1 MNVTVRA
8 ILFWFLAIFITLSA
22 AIYQRTTGPTY
33 PKKVTLKTDAGDL
46 KLKLIRSSEGSE
58 NCQLE
63 YPISDTA
70 IYGQVEYR
78 RYPTN
83 DEFVKADLV
92 RKDNLLTGSLP
103 GQAPAGKIEY
113 KVDFYKNG
121 QLLNNPDEFH
131 TVVRYKG
138 FVPRWILIPHIFA
151 MFFAM
156 LLSNLA
162 GIMAFAKRP
171 RAKMYMW
178 LTFVLLTIGGMIMGP
193 LVQLYAFGDL
203 WTGIPFG
210 WDLTDN
216 KTLIAYIAWI
226 VALIMN
232 RKQVNYRWI
241 IVATVV
247 TMLVYLIPHSM
258 FGSELNYAT
267 GSVTQG

>member
-8 ILFWFLAIFITLSA
+8 ILFWILAIFITLSA

-33 PKKVTLKTDAGDL
+33 PKRVVLKTDAGDI

-58 NCQLE
+58 NCQIE
-63 YPISDTA
+63 YHMTDTA
-70 IYGQVEYR
+70 IHAQLEYR

-83 DEFVKADLV
+83 DEFVKTTMIRNGD
-92 RKDNLLTGSLP
+92 LLTGSLP

-138 FVPRWILIPHIFA
+138 YVPRSILTPHIIA
-151 MFFAM
+151 MFLAM
-156 LLSNLA
+156 LLANLA
-162 GIMAFAKRP
+162 GIMALAKRP
-171 RAKMYMW
+171 RARLYMW
-178 LTFVLLTIGGMIMGP
+178 LTFILLTIGGMIMGP

-203 WTGIPFG
+203 WTGVPFG

-216 KTLIAYIAWI
+216 KTLIAYLAWI
-226 VALIMN
+226 AALIMN
-232 RKQVNYRWI
+232 RKEVNYRWI
-241 IVATVV
+241 IIATIV